1 LEGRGGGVAGLSD
14 EPEDDAGDFEG
25 PDPDVSV
32 ELQISEEIDLHA
44 FRPQDIL
51 SVVEAYLDACVERGF
66 PEVRLVHGRGRGVQ
80 RAAIHRLLRG
90 RPDVAH
96 FGDASP
102 VSGGWGA
109 TVVRL
114 VTPPRSGTPI
124 KS

>member
-1 LEGRGGGVAGLSD
+1 LEGRGRGVARLSD
-14 EPEDDAGDFEG
+14 DPQDDAGDFEG

-32 ELQISEEIDLHA
+32 DLPISEEIDLHA

-51 SVVEAYLDACVERGF
+51 PVVESYLEACVERGF
-66 PEVRLVHGRGRGVQ
+66 VEVRLVHGRGRGVQ

-96 FGDASP
+96 FSDASP

-109 TVVRL
+109 TIVRF
-114 VTPPRSGTPI
+114 VTPSRAGEPR